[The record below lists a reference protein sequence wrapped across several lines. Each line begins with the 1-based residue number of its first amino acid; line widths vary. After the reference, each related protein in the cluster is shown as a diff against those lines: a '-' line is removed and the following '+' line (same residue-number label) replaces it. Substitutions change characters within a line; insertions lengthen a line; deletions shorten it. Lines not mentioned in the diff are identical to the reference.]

1 MILIFFLIITIV
13 LNQDN
18 VNLIDSLDSNV
29 KLKQLSSNQKILSLD
44 STNIL
49 SIQNELDT
57 DSIKKEP
64 NVIDS
69 FKLDSIKIDLM
80 KNDIFFEQLHE
91 SKLTLADAIIYDI
104 TLDTIETEIHFQ
116 SLFESFEFLDSLSLN
131 DEYKRIEYNLIL
143 NASIDY
149 YQNKSL
155 TTDKLESPL
164 SMALFKE
171 KLDNFIYKQ
180 QLEEVEFV
188 NETIEFIPGHIPL
201 TFNSKVYKNVKYF
214 SGNQGKKGVQ
224 LWLNRSQKF
233 KEIMLPILEKEG
245 VPPEIFYLCVIES
258 GLNPLALSYAQA
270 SGPWQFISS
279 TGKVYGLN
287 KNWYVDERR
296 DFIKSTYAAAKYLK
310 DLKKI
315 FDRENPKDENGQ
327 NWYLAFAAYNCGAS
341 RVLKEMKRSNS
352 TNFWDL
358 NRLPGQTRNYVPK
371 ILAFFLISKNPE
383 KYGFNIINEP
393 NLDWINKKI
402 DKQISFQQISD
413 ITKIDIR
420 TLQLYNPEIK
430 RGILPPIDENSYYDL
445 RLPKMANYESFD
457 SLYNLLKEKKTEDFM
472 VVEYVVK
479 KGDNLSRIAS
489 KYRIKIQDITS
500 MNKIS
505 DKKYL
510 QPGQI
515 LQIPMQGYDEYMQ
528 TILSSNKTKKIQY
541 EVKSGDTISEL
552 AERFRTSQKKIKSW
566 NGIRNDQI
574 YIGKKLIIYVP
585 INFDESKYTK
595 QTTRKKIYTVKR
607 GDSLS
612 RIGHKYKVSIN
623 KIKSWNNLKSNIIR
637 PGQKLIIYT
646 KH

>member
-1 MILIFFLIITIV
+1 MIIYILILSTILFGEDIEII
-13 LNQDN
+13 DKS
-18 VNLIDSLDSNV
+18 DSLSINLDTSYISNV
-29 KLKQLSSNQKILSLD
+29 VD
-44 STNIL
+44 STSLNLENIL
-49 SIQNELDT
+49 VNQN
-57 DSIKKEP
+57 
-64 NVIDS
+64 
-69 FKLDSIKIDLM
+69 LDSIYTNNI

-116 SLFESFEFLDSLSLN
+116 SLFESFEFLDSLSLE

-149 YQNKSL
+149 YQNKSV

-188 NETIEFIPGHIPL
+188 NETVEFIPGHIPL

-233 KEIMLPILEKEG
+233 KEIMLPILEKEN

-287 KNWYVDERR
+287 KNWYIDERR
-296 DFIKSTYAAAKYLK
+296 DFIKSTHAAARYLK

-315 FDRENPKDENGQ
+315 FDKENPKNENGE

-383 KYGFNIINEP
+383 KYGFNIISEP
-393 NLDWINKKI
+393 DLDWVDKQI
-402 DKQISFQQISD
+402 DKQVSFQQISD
-413 ITKIDIR
+413 ITKIDIK
-420 TLQLYNPEIK
+420 TLQFYNPEIK
-430 RGILPPIDENSYYDL
+430 RGILPPIEEGDFYTL
-445 RLPKMANYESFD
+445 RLPKLANFESFD
-457 SLYNLLKEKKTEDFM
+457 SLFALLKEKKTEDFL
-472 VVEYVVK
+472 VVEYTVK

-489 KYRIKIQDITS
+489 KYRVKIQDITS

-528 TILSSNKTKKIQY
+528 TVLSSDKTKKILY
-541 EVKSGDTISEL
+541 EVKPGDTLSEL
-552 AERFRTSQKKIKSW
+552 AERFRTSQKKIKTW

-574 YIGKKLIIYVP
+574 YIGRKLIIYVP
-585 INFDESKYTK
+585 INFDETNYKK
-595 QTTRKKIYTVKR
+595 NQTRKISYYVKR
-607 GDSLS
+607 GDALS
-612 RIGHKYKVSIN
+612 KIAYKYKVSVKNLKKWN
-623 KIKSWNNLKSNIIR
+623 KLKSNTIR
-637 PGQKLIIYT
+637 LGQKLIIYT
-646 KH
+646 KY

>member
-1 MILIFFLIITIV
+1 MIIYILILSTILFGEDIEII
-13 LNQDN
+13 DKS
-18 VNLIDSLDSNV
+18 DSLSINLDTSYISNV
-29 KLKQLSSNQKILSLD
+29 VD
-44 STNIL
+44 STSLNLENIL
-49 SIQNELDT
+49 VNQN
-57 DSIKKEP
+57 
-64 NVIDS
+64 
-69 FKLDSIKIDLM
+69 LDSIYTNNI

-116 SLFESFEFLDSLSLN
+116 SLFESFEFLDSLSLE

-149 YQNKSL
+149 YQNKSV

-188 NETIEFIPGHIPL
+188 NETVEFIPGHIPL

-233 KEIMLPILEKEG
+233 KEIMLPILEKEN

-287 KNWYVDERR
+287 KNWYIDERR
-296 DFIKSTYAAAKYLK
+296 DFIKSTHAAARYLK

-315 FDRENPKDENGQ
+315 FDKENPKNENGE
-327 NWYLAFAAYNCGAS
+327 NWYLAFAAYNCGAT

-383 KYGFNIINEP
+383 KYGFNIISEP
-393 NLDWINKKI
+393 DLDWVDKQI
-402 DKQISFQQISD
+402 DKQVSFQQISD
-413 ITKIDIR
+413 ITKIDIK
-420 TLQLYNPEIK
+420 TLQFYNPEIK
-430 RGILPPIDENSYYDL
+430 RGILPPIEEGDFYTL
-445 RLPKMANYESFD
+445 RLPKLANFESFD
-457 SLYNLLKEKKTEDFM
+457 SLFALLKEKKTEDFL
-472 VVEYVVK
+472 VVEYTVK

-489 KYRIKIQDITS
+489 KYRVKIQDITS

-528 TILSSNKTKKIQY
+528 TVLSSNKTKKILY
-541 EVKSGDTISEL
+541 EVKPGDTLSEL
-552 AERFRTSQKKIKSW
+552 AERFRTSQKKIKTW

-574 YIGKKLIIYVP
+574 YIGRKLTIYVP
-585 INFDESKYTK
+585 INFDETNYKK
-595 QTTRKKIYTVKR
+595 NQTRKISYYVKR
-607 GDSLS
+607 GDALS
-612 RIGHKYKVSIN
+612 KIAYKYKVSVKNLKKWN
-623 KIKSWNNLKSNIIR
+623 KLKSNTIR
-637 PGQKLIIYT
+637 LGQKLIIYT
-646 KH
+646 KY

>member
-1 MILIFFLIITIV
+1 MIIYILILSTILFGQDIEII
-13 LNQDN
+13 DKS
-18 VNLIDSLDSNV
+18 DSLSINLDTSYISNV
-29 KLKQLSSNQKILSLD
+29 VD
-44 STNIL
+44 STSLNLENIL
-49 SIQNELDT
+49 VNQN
-57 DSIKKEP
+57 
-64 NVIDS
+64 
-69 FKLDSIKIDLM
+69 LDSIYTNNI

-116 SLFESFEFLDSLSLN
+116 SLFESFEFLDSLSLE

-149 YQNKSL
+149 YQNKSV

-188 NETIEFIPGHIPL
+188 NETVEFIPGHIPL

-233 KEIMLPILEKEG
+233 KEIMLPILEKEN

-287 KNWYVDERR
+287 KNWYIDERR
-296 DFIKSTYAAAKYLK
+296 DFIKSTHAAARYLK

-315 FDRENPKDENGQ
+315 FDKENPKNENGE

-383 KYGFNIINEP
+383 KYGFNIISEP
-393 NLDWINKKI
+393 DLDWVDKQI
-402 DKQISFQQISD
+402 DKQVSFQQISD
-413 ITKIDIR
+413 ITKIDIK
-420 TLQLYNPEIK
+420 TLQFYNPEIK
-430 RGILPPIDENSYYDL
+430 RGILPPIEEGDFYTL
-445 RLPKMANYESFD
+445 RLPKLANFESFD
-457 SLYNLLKEKKTEDFM
+457 SLFALLKEKKTEDFL
-472 VVEYVVK
+472 VVEYTVK

-489 KYRIKIQDITS
+489 KYRVKIQDITS

-528 TILSSNKTKKIQY
+528 TVLSSNKTKKILY

-552 AERFRTSQKKIKSW
+552 AERFRTSQKKIKTW
-566 NGIRNDQI
+566 NGIRDDQI
-574 YIGKKLIIYVP
+574 YIGRKLTIYVP
-585 INFDESKYTK
+585 INFDESNFKTN
-595 QTTRKKIYTVKR
+595 QTRKIAYYVKR
-607 GDSLS
+607 GDALS
-612 RIGHKYKVSIN
+612 KIGYRYNVSVR
-623 KIKSWNNLKSNIIR
+623 NLKKWNKLTSNTIR

-646 KH
+646 KY

>member
-1 MILIFFLIITIV
+1 MIIYILILSTILFGEDIEII
-13 LNQDN
+13 DKS
-18 VNLIDSLDSNV
+18 DSLSINLDTSYISNV
-29 KLKQLSSNQKILSLD
+29 VD
-44 STNIL
+44 STSLNLENIL
-49 SIQNELDT
+49 VNQN
-57 DSIKKEP
+57 
-64 NVIDS
+64 
-69 FKLDSIKIDLM
+69 LDSIYTNNI

-116 SLFESFEFLDSLSLN
+116 SLFESFEFLDSLSLE

-149 YQNKSL
+149 YQNKSV

-188 NETIEFIPGHIPL
+188 NETVEFIPGHIPL

-233 KEIMLPILEKEG
+233 KEIMLPILEKEN

-287 KNWYVDERR
+287 KNWYIDERR
-296 DFIKSTYAAAKYLK
+296 DFIKSTHAAARYLK

-315 FDRENPKDENGQ
+315 FDKENPKNENGE

-352 TNFWDL
+352 TNFWDI
-358 NRLPGQTRNYVPK
+358 NRLPGQSRNYVPK

-383 KYGFNIINEP
+383 KYGFNIISEP
-393 NLDWINKKI
+393 DLDWVDKQI
-402 DKQISFQQISD
+402 DKQVSFQQISD
-413 ITKIDIR
+413 ITKIDIK
-420 TLQLYNPEIK
+420 TLQFYNPEIK
-430 RGILPPIDENSYYDL
+430 RGILPPIEEGDFYTL
-445 RLPKMANYESFD
+445 RLPKLANFESFD
-457 SLYNLLKEKKTEDFM
+457 SLFALLKEKKTEDFL
-472 VVEYVVK
+472 VVEYTVK

-489 KYRIKIQDITS
+489 KYRVKIQDITS

-528 TILSSNKTKKIQY
+528 TVLSSDKTKKILY
-541 EVKSGDTISEL
+541 EVKPGDTLSEL
-552 AERFRTSQKKIKSW
+552 AERFRTSQKKIKTW

-574 YIGKKLIIYVP
+574 YIGRKLTIYVP
-585 INFDESKYTK
+585 INFDETNYKK
-595 QTTRKKIYTVKR
+595 NQTRKIAYYVKR
-607 GDSLS
+607 GDALS
-612 RIGHKYKVSIN
+612 KIAYKYKVSVKNLKKWN
-623 KIKSWNNLKSNIIR
+623 KLKSNTIR
-637 PGQKLIIYT
+637 LGQKLIIYT
-646 KH
+646 KY

>member
-1 MILIFFLIITIV
+1 MIIYLFILSTTLFSIDIEVI
-13 LNQDN
+13 DKS
-18 VNLIDSLDSNV
+18 DSL
-29 KLKQLSSNQKILSLD
+29 
-44 STNIL
+44 
-49 SIQNELDT
+49 SIELDT
-57 DSIKKEP
+57 SQILNKVDTSFSNKRNISMNANSDSIYV
-64 NVIDS
+64 NNI
-69 FKLDSIKIDLM
+69 

-116 SLFESFEFLDSLSLN
+116 SLFESFEFLDSLSLE

-149 YQNKSL
+149 YQNKSV

-188 NETIEFIPGHIPL
+188 NETVEFIPGHIPL

-233 KEIMLPILEKEG
+233 KEIMLPILEKEN

-287 KNWYVDERR
+287 KNWYIDERR
-296 DFIKSTYAAAKYLK
+296 DFIKSTHAAARYLK

-315 FDRENPKDENGQ
+315 FDKENPKNENGE

-393 NLDWINKKI
+393 NLDWVDKEI
-402 DKQISFQQISD
+402 DKQVSFQQISD
-413 ITKIDIR
+413 ITKIDIK

-430 RGILPPIDENSYYDL
+430 RGILPPIEKGDFYTL
-445 RLPKMANYESFD
+445 RLPKLENFESFD
-457 SLYNLLKEKKTEDFM
+457 SLFALLKEKKTEDFL
-472 VVEYVVK
+472 VVEYTVK

-489 KYRIKIQDITS
+489 KYRVKIQDITS

-528 TILSSNKTKKIQY
+528 TVLSSDKTKKILY

-552 AERFRTSQKKIKSW
+552 AERFRTSQKKIKTW

-574 YIGKKLIIYVP
+574 YIGRKLTIYVP
-585 INFDESKYTK
+585 INFNENNYKTNE
-595 QTTRKKIYTVKR
+595 TKKIAYYVKR
-607 GDSLS
+607 GDALS
-612 RIGHKYKVSIN
+612 KIGYRYNVSVRDLKNWN
-623 KIKSWNNLKSNIIR
+623 KLTSNTIK

-646 KH
+646 KY

>member
-1 MILIFFLIITIV
+1 MIFYLFILTSILISDEMQEIA
-13 LNQDN
+13 
-18 VNLIDSLDSNV
+18 
-29 KLKQLSSNQKILSLD
+29 KA
-44 STNIL
+44 NIL
-49 SIQNELDT
+49 SNVNDTSQAFNLT
-57 DSIKKEP
+57 DSTSL
-64 NVIDS
+64 NIDYIS
-69 FKLDSIKIDLM
+69 KNINSDSVYTNNI

-116 SLFESFEFLDSLSLN
+116 SLFESFEFLDSLSLE

-149 YQNKSL
+149 YQNKSV

-214 SGNQGKKGVQ
+214 SGNQGKRGVQ

-233 KEIMLPILEKEG
+233 KEIMLPILEKEN

-287 KNWYVDERR
+287 KNWYIDERR
-296 DFIKSTYAAAKYLK
+296 DFIKSTHAAAKYLK

-315 FDRENPKDENGQ
+315 FDKENPKNENGE

-358 NRLPGQTRNYVPK
+358 TRLPGQTRNYVPK

-383 KYGFNIINEP
+383 KYGFNIISEP
-393 NLDWINKKI
+393 NLEWIDKEI
-402 DKQISFQQISD
+402 DKQVSFQQISD
-413 ITKIDIR
+413 ITKIDIK

-430 RGILPPIDENSYYDL
+430 RGILPPIESGNFYTL
-445 RLPKMANYESFD
+445 RLPKLGNFESFD
-457 SLYNLLKEKKTEDFM
+457 SLFTLLKEKKTEDFL
-472 VVEYVVK
+472 VVEYTVK

-489 KYRIKIQDITS
+489 KYRVKIQDITY

-528 TILSSNKTKKIQY
+528 TVLSSDKTKKILY
-541 EVKSGDTISEL
+541 EVKSGDTLSEL
-552 AERFRTSQKKIKSW
+552 AERFRTSQKKIKTW

-574 YIGKKLIIYVP
+574 YIGRKLTIYVP
-585 INFDESKYTK
+585 INFDETNYKKNY
-595 QTTRKKIYTVKR
+595 TRKIAYYVKR
-607 GDSLS
+607 GDALS
-612 RIGHKYKVSIN
+612 KIAHKYNVSVRN
-623 KIKSWNNLKSNIIR
+623 IKKWNNLKSNTIR

-646 KH
+646 KY

>member
-1 MILIFFLIITIV
+1 MIIYILILSTILFGEDIEII
-13 LNQDN
+13 DKS
-18 VNLIDSLDSNV
+18 DSLSINLDTSYISNV
-29 KLKQLSSNQKILSLD
+29 VD
-44 STNIL
+44 STSLNLENIL
-49 SIQNELDT
+49 VNQN
-57 DSIKKEP
+57 
-64 NVIDS
+64 
-69 FKLDSIKIDLM
+69 LDSIYTNNI

-116 SLFESFEFLDSLSLN
+116 SLFESFEFLDSLSLE

-149 YQNKSL
+149 YQNKSV

-188 NETIEFIPGHIPL
+188 NETVEFIPGHIPL

-233 KEIMLPILEKEG
+233 KEIMLPILEKEN

-287 KNWYVDERR
+287 KNWYIDERR
-296 DFIKSTYAAAKYLK
+296 DFIKSTHAAARYLK

-315 FDRENPKDENGQ
+315 FDKENPKNENGE

-383 KYGFNIINEP
+383 KYGFNIISEP
-393 NLDWINKKI
+393 DLDWVDKQI
-402 DKQISFQQISD
+402 DKQVSFQQISD
-413 ITKIDIR
+413 ITKIDIK
-420 TLQLYNPEIK
+420 TLQFYNPEIK
-430 RGILPPIDENSYYDL
+430 RGILPPIEEGDFYTL
-445 RLPKMANYESFD
+445 RLPKLANFETFD
-457 SLYNLLKEKKTEDFM
+457 SLFALLKEKKTEDFL
-472 VVEYVVK
+472 VVEYTVK

-489 KYRIKIQDITS
+489 KYRVKIQDITS

-528 TILSSNKTKKIQY
+528 TVLSSDKTKKILY
-541 EVKSGDTISEL
+541 EVKPGDTLSEL
-552 AERFRTSQKKIKSW
+552 AERFRTSQKKIKTW

-574 YIGKKLIIYVP
+574 YIGRKLTIYVP
-585 INFDESKYTK
+585 INFDETNYKK
-595 QTTRKKIYTVKR
+595 NQTRKIAYYVKR
-607 GDSLS
+607 GDALS
-612 RIGHKYKVSIN
+612 KIAYKYKVSVKNLKKWN
-623 KIKSWNNLKSNIIR
+623 KLKSNTIR
-637 PGQKLIIYT
+637 LGQKLIIYT
-646 KH
+646 KY

>member
-1 MILIFFLIITIV
+1 MIFYLFILTSI
-13 LNQDN
+13 L
-18 VNLIDSLDSNV
+18 
-29 KLKQLSSNQKILSLD
+29 LSDEMQEIAKP
-44 STNIL
+44 NIL
-49 SIQNELDT
+49 SNVNDTSQAFNLT
-57 DSIKKEP
+57 DSTSL
-64 NVIDS
+64 NIDYIS
-69 FKLDSIKIDLM
+69 KNINSDSVYTNNI

-116 SLFESFEFLDSLSLN
+116 SLFESFEFLDSLSLE

-149 YQNKSL
+149 YQNKSV

-214 SGNQGKKGVQ
+214 SGNQGKRGVQ

-233 KEIMLPILEKEG
+233 KEIMLPILEKEN

-287 KNWYVDERR
+287 KNWYIDERR
-296 DFIKSTYAAAKYLK
+296 DFIKSTHAAAKYLK

-315 FDRENPKDENGQ
+315 FDKENPKNENGE

-358 NRLPGQTRNYVPK
+358 TRLPGQTRNYVPK

-383 KYGFNIINEP
+383 KYGFNIISEP
-393 NLDWINKKI
+393 NLEWIDKEI
-402 DKQISFQQISD
+402 DKQVSFQQISD
-413 ITKIDIR
+413 ITKIDIK

-430 RGILPPIDENSYYDL
+430 RGILPPIESGNFYTL
-445 RLPKMANYESFD
+445 RLPKLGNFESFD
-457 SLYNLLKEKKTEDFM
+457 SLFTLLKEKKTEDFL
-472 VVEYVVK
+472 VVEYTVK

-489 KYRIKIQDITS
+489 KYRVKIQDITY

-528 TILSSNKTKKIQY
+528 TVLSSDKTKKILY
-541 EVKSGDTISEL
+541 EVKSGDTLSEL
-552 AERFRTSQKKIKSW
+552 AERFRTSQKKIKTW

-574 YIGKKLIIYVP
+574 YIGRKLTIYVP
-585 INFDESKYTK
+585 INFDETNYKKNY
-595 QTTRKKIYTVKR
+595 TRKIAYYVKR
-607 GDSLS
+607 GDALS
-612 RIGHKYKVSIN
+612 KIAHKYNVSVRN
-623 KIKSWNNLKSNIIR
+623 IKKWNNLKSNTIR

-646 KH
+646 KY

>member
-1 MILIFFLIITIV
+1 MIFYLFILTSI
-13 LNQDN
+13 L
-18 VNLIDSLDSNV
+18 
-29 KLKQLSSNQKILSLD
+29 LSDEMQEIAKA
-44 STNIL
+44 NIL
-49 SIQNELDT
+49 SNVNDTSQAFNLT
-57 DSIKKEP
+57 DSTSL
-64 NVIDS
+64 NIDYIS
-69 FKLDSIKIDLM
+69 KNINSDSVYTNNI

-116 SLFESFEFLDSLSLN
+116 SLFESFEFLDSLSLE

-149 YQNKSL
+149 YQNKSV

-214 SGNQGKKGVQ
+214 SGNQGKRGVQ

-233 KEIMLPILEKEG
+233 KEIMLPILEKEN

-287 KNWYVDERR
+287 KNWYIDERR
-296 DFIKSTYAAAKYLK
+296 DFIKSTHAAAKYLK

-315 FDRENPKDENGQ
+315 FDKENPKNENGE

-358 NRLPGQTRNYVPK
+358 TRLPGQTRNYVPK

-383 KYGFNIINEP
+383 KYGFNIISEP
-393 NLDWINKKI
+393 NLEWIDKEI
-402 DKQISFQQISD
+402 DKQVSFQQISD
-413 ITKIDIR
+413 ITKIDIK

-430 RGILPPIDENSYYDL
+430 RGILPPIESGNFYTL
-445 RLPKMANYESFD
+445 RLPKLGNFESFD
-457 SLYNLLKEKKTEDFM
+457 SLFTLLKEKKTEDFL
-472 VVEYVVK
+472 VVEYTVK

-489 KYRIKIQDITS
+489 KYRVKIQDITY

-528 TILSSNKTKKIQY
+528 TVLSSDKTKKILY
-541 EVKSGDTISEL
+541 EVKSGDTLSEL
-552 AERFRTSQKKIKSW
+552 AERFRTSQKKIKTW

-574 YIGKKLIIYVP
+574 YIGRKLTIYVP
-585 INFDESKYTK
+585 INFDETNYKKNY
-595 QTTRKKIYTVKR
+595 TRKIAYYVKR
-607 GDSLS
+607 GDALS
-612 RIGHKYKVSIN
+612 KIAHKYNVSVRN
-623 KIKSWNNLKSNIIR
+623 IKKWNNLKSNTIR

-646 KH
+646 KY